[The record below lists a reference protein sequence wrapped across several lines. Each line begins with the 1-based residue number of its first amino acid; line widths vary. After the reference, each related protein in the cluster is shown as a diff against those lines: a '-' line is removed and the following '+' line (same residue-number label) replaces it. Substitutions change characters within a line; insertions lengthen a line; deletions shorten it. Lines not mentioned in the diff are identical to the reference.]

1 MADSS
6 ECSLQNR
13 SKLASTS
20 TPLRTISLNNASSST
35 SKRDLIPP
43 LVESECLHNIT
54 AIIPPEESFIEQSLS
69 AFGTSDVYQ
78 NPITFPDYNI
88 TNDEIS
94 YSPHNF
100 EDGAMRAIKQALIDS
115 DNHVMSTSEE
125 EIKDYILKRKSKRQF
140 WLTQTMSDEFSIV
153 PRIDNLYLL
162 DHLEKYQKLVIEFTL
177 KNSRSDTAEVRTEVK
192 NHQTVLKLPNDK
204 QSFSSRYDQT
214 KNTLEMSSTT
224 RVLPPRSNTKQLN
237 GIQKVG
243 NSCFF
248 NVVIQLLAATTNSC
262 LSHFNR
268 RCHLE

>member
-177 KNSRSDTAEVRTEVK
+177 KNSRSDTAEVRTEVSV
-192 NHQTVLKLPNDK
+192 NTNFINLFNWISL
-204 QSFSSRYDQT
+204 SFIGILDD
-214 KNTLEMSSTT
+214 L
-224 RVLPPRSNTKQLN
+224 LN
-237 GIQKVG
+237 
-243 NSCFF
+243 
-248 NVVIQLLAATTNSC
+248 ATTYGISEQRKINKRLKISTYPA
-262 LSHFNR
+262 LDIFQYEELLQMDRDTTMEPSKSR
-268 RCHLE
+268 IRL